1 MADTNTTTNIPI
13 PGAPLPVQVIEAQA
27 ENWVKQ
33 MISDNTGGASA
44 SRFLLLAWGLGVL
57 GIWIFVSIHTGG
69 FVPIPTDVTTILLG
83 LSATK
88 TVQRFGEKQ

>member
-1 MADTNTTTNIPI
+1 MAENNTNVIVPI
-13 PGAPLPVQVIEAQA
+13 SGIKEVE

-57 GIWIFVSIHTGG
+57 GIWVFISIHTGG

-88 TVQRFGEKQ
+88 TVQRAFEK

>member
-1 MADTNTTTNIPI
+1 MAENNTNVIVPI
-13 PGAPLPVQVIEAQA
+13 SGIKEVE

-57 GIWIFVSIHTGG
+57 GIWVFISIHTGV
-69 FVPIPTDVTTILLG
+69 FAPIPGDVTTVLLG
-83 LSATK
+83 LSAAK
-88 TVQRFGEKQ
+88 TVQRFGEK

>member
-1 MADTNTTTNIPI
+1 MAENNTNVIVPI
-13 PGAPLPVQVIEAQA
+13 SGIKEVE

-57 GIWIFVSIHTGG
+57 GIWIFVSIHTGV
-69 FVPIPTDVTTILLG
+69 FAPIPGDVTTILLG